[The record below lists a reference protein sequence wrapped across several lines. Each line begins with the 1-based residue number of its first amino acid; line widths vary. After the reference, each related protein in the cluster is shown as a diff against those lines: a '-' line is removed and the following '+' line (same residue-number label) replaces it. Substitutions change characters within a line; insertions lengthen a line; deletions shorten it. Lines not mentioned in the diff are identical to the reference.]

1 MDWIVISGVIATIET
16 IPNASVIIY
25 SVIQTA
31 LLNNLKPEN
40 YLEYVFGQIQINR
53 DTDLNDLMPWS
64 EKIPE
69 ECKNKLQK

>member
-1 MDWIVISGVIATIET
+1 MVQNHIFQQISIFSFFQEI
-16 IPNASVIIY
+16 VIIY

-69 ECKNKLQK
+69 

>member
-1 MDWIVISGVIATIET
+1 M
-16 IPNASVIIY
+16 IY